1 MNIKQLRYFA
11 AAVEHG
17 SLSAAAKNQYV
28 TVQAISKSIADL
40 EREMGVDLFV
50 RESRGVQVTPFGKAF
65 MREATPILQN
75 FSELESFASHYQ
87 GTFKPLCALH
97 LSLCAPPFLGNEKA
111 RESIATFTKR
121 SLGLETRVSLDN
133 GEKALDGLRL
143 GGYDMLITIGPFLDS
158 DTDCVSV
165 GAVAPGL
172 VMSKDHPLAR
182 KESVALADL
191 GGFPLSLS
199 SSFDTFNDSIAV
211 MYQKR
216 NSDIEFVSVSSEDFN
231 NHLFGQQGV
240 TFAVYIPSLG
250 NLHPDTVVRP
260 VAVGDAIAIP
270 ICLVSLKNRKS
281 EAYLIF
287 ERWLTSALLVLDGRP
302 LDNVF

>member
-1 MNIKQLRYFA
+1 
-11 AAVEHG
+11 
-17 SLSAAAKNQYV
+17 
-28 TVQAISKSIADL
+28 
-40 EREMGVDLFV
+40 
-50 RESRGVQVTPFGKAF
+50 
-65 MREATPILQN
+65 
-75 FSELESFASHYQ
+75 
-87 GTFKPLCALH
+87 
-97 LSLCAPPFLGNEKA
+97 
-111 RESIATFTKR
+111 
-121 SLGLETRVSLDN
+121 
-133 GEKALDGLRL
+133 
-143 GGYDMLITIGPFLDS
+143 
-158 DTDCVSV
+158 
-165 GAVAPGL
+165 
-172 VMSKDHPLAR
+172 
-182 KESVALADL
+182 
-191 GGFPLSLS
+191 
-199 SSFDTFNDSIAV
+199 